1 MLRGP
6 HNWLGCVCF
15 PCRSG
20 QKWTHVS
27 CALWVPEVSIGCVE
41 KMEPITKISQIPPSR
56 WALTCCLC
64 RERMGAC
71 IQCSVKACKRAYH
84 VTCAFES
91 SLEMKA
97 IIDESPKEEEVK
109 LKSYCPKHS
118 KKREVHR
125 KEVSSDDSDK
135 KASSGPSR
143 GEGPAHHQQREVEMT
158 SEEERDSARAAK
170 IQAIES
176 EFYKHVSV
184 KETADTVPADPVV
197 VDFVFNYWTLKRKAN
212 HDKPLLTP
220 LKEET
225 DRLDKLEENSLYSR
239 VKMFVHLRQDLER
252 VRNLCYMVSRREKI
266 SKSFIKVKEDIFEH
280 QVAMLKPGA
289 PRLSDRDREAV
300 ILAGQSEHIYDR
312 LASHDPTGPKPCLR
326 LLLEALE
333 GREVANLYGLVK
345 KPPSTPTRLPNPYAK
360 QYVNG
365 LRSRRLSLMGGESE
379 GSLAPDEDSQ
389 CTADSMAADS
399 TNAVR
404 GTPLETLCE
413 EPAEDGPAVGQ
424 SSSGSGQ
431 PEREEPLRVGQ
442 QFEPAENASLPRQE
456 ARKDDHGNSEGRIST
471 RSRKH
476 EVAADAIKGAAS
488 EGARQQGLDDTES
501 KAQTRSRRL
510 GSVESLKGAC
520 RGEARKDDVGDA
532 SSRTPTRSRRSEVD
546 ELVKS
551 PLLGVG
557 ERKSELVDAGN
568 GASFASQGLETA
580 EPMQNSEAKKNEQKE
595 PGRETPTRNRWC
607 DTTSSPCGSRR
618 AEHQRE
624 QVERESKSLYRSRR
638 HEFKVEDPEE
648 QVKAVLRWEAKREAS
663 TEPESRSSSR
673 SRKLDTKSEPPGE
686 AVKTPRSKVGSDEI
700 VNMEYKPSSAR
711 ARQTDVGAEVAEEEV
726 KSPSRN
732 DTRKAQCLETESRMS
747 SRSRRAEA
755 RMDESDDRSR
765 SEASKEARKN
775 SELENRIRTTRQ
787 SEARSDVLRAVKQ
800 GSENGNAAGESD
812 NESVRSRR
820 LRNRRAGSIERREA
834 VGQSNALAATCEIP
848 EELSDV
854 ARCTRSSTMQRQEED
869 RKSVV

>member
-1 MLRGP
+1 MPLPPMSKIYNSSYRNNKPAELFRKDLISAMKLADSEPLEPDNYWLISDGWKQEWERGVQVPVNPNHLPLSLVRAIKKRSKSSDFKLPPNKFLRCS
-6 HNWLGCVCF
+6 HDEFFSNELHILTNVSTLAEKTCRYDLDSLDQHWLKVFNEERKSYGLEPLAELTMEIILEDFENQCFEKLQREIQAEQGLGIEYDEDVVCDVCRSPDSEEGNEMVFCDKCNLCVHQACYGIQRIPTGSWVCRTCALGIRP
-15 PCRSG
+15 PCVLCPTRGGAMKSTRSG

-84 VTCAFES
+84 VTCAFEN

-97 IIDESPKEEEVK
+97 IIDENPKEDEVK

-135 KASSGPSR
+135 KASSVSR
-143 GEGPAHHQQREVEMT
+143 EEVEMT
-158 SEEERDSARAAK
+158 SEERDSARAAK

-184 KETADTVPADPVV
+184 KETAEAVPTDPVI

-266 SKSFIKVKEDIFEH
+266 AKSFIKVKEDIFEH

-300 ILAGQSEHIYDR
+300 ILASQSEHIYDR

-333 GREVANLYGLVK
+333 GREVPNLYGLVR

-389 CTADSMAADS
+389 GTADSATEPAS
-399 TNAVR
+399 TVR
-404 GTPLETLCE
+404 GAMLETLCE
-413 EPAEDGPAVGQ
+413 EEAAEEALVVGQASSGGGEPALEEPLGAGQLVEPAED
-424 SSSGSGQ
+424 ST
-431 PEREEPLRVGQ
+431 
-442 QFEPAENASLPRQE
+442 SLRQE
-456 ARKDDHGNSEGRIST
+456 ARKDDHGSTEGRIST

-476 EVAADAIKGAAS
+476 EGATDAIKGAS
-488 EGARQQGLDDTES
+488 NEGARQREFMDAES
-501 KAQTRSRRL
+501 IAQTRSRRL
-510 GSVESLKGAC
+510 GSVESLKGTG
-520 RGEARKDDVGDA
+520 RGEA
-532 SSRTPTRSRRSEVD
+532 
-546 ELVKS
+546 
-551 PLLGVG
+551 
-557 ERKSELVDAGN
+557 
-568 GASFASQGLETA
+568 
-580 EPMQNSEAKKNEQKE
+580 KK
-595 PGRETPTRNRWC
+595 G
-607 DTTSSPCGSRR
+607 
-618 AEHQRE
+618 
-624 QVERESKSLYRSRR
+624 
-638 HEFKVEDPEE
+638 
-648 QVKAVLRWEAKREAS
+648 
-663 TEPESRSSSR
+663 
-673 SRKLDTKSEPPGE
+673 
-686 AVKTPRSKVGSDEI
+686 
-700 VNMEYKPSSAR
+700 
-711 ARQTDVGAEVAEEEV
+711 
-726 KSPSRN
+726 
-732 DTRKAQCLETESRMS
+732 
-747 SRSRRAEA
+747 
-755 RMDESDDRSR
+755 
-765 SEASKEARKN
+765 
-775 SELENRIRTTRQ
+775 
-787 SEARSDVLRAVKQ
+787 
-800 GSENGNAAGESD
+800 
-812 NESVRSRR
+812 
-820 LRNRRAGSIERREA
+820 
-834 VGQSNALAATCEIP
+834 
-848 EELSDV
+848 
-854 ARCTRSSTMQRQEED
+854 
-869 RKSVV
+869 